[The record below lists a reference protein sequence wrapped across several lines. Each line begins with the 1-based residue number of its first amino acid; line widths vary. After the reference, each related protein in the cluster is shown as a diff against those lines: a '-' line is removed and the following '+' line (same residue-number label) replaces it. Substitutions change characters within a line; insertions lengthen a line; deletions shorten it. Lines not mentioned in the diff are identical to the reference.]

1 MLGSRSTRRRSV
13 PWRDEEGSILPLIAG
28 FASLGL
34 VVVLLVTAATSLY
47 LERKRLLSL
56 ADGAALVGAE
66 SFALEDVERMEEG
79 LRPRLTSDAVARDV
93 VAYLREAPIGGLE
106 GVQLE
111 RAATDDGTT
120 AVVSLSSYWRPPVVT
135 LLVPEGIR
143 IDVTAEA
150 RSVLLP

>member
-1 MLGSRSTRRRSV
+1 M